1 MVLINDVNTQ
11 ASGENERVGE
21 REKKK
26 RSLPGVSLN

>member
-26 RSLPGVSLN
+26 DRFLEYL

>member
-26 RSLPGVSLN
+26 KDRFLEYL